1 MNAMMKKA
9 LLTGVVSSVLIS
21 GCASSGPDSAIA
33 YKSDAPAAK
42 RSLEVPPDLSAPQQQ
57 DRYPL
62 PVINSNG
69 SSTAA
74 AEVALNNKVAANAVV
89 SADQK
94 AKAQIER
101 AGSQRW
107 ISVEGK
113 SPAQLWPLLKAF
125 WQDNGFVI
133 QTEEPDVGLME
144 TDWAENR
151 AKLGRDPVRNLLEN
165 IGLGSVL
172 STPER
177 DRFRIRVEQSATGT
191 DVFFTHR
198 GMYEIYINEAKD
210 ATRWQPRPADP
221 ELEAVFLSRFL
232 VRLGVDEATVAQNAR
247 KLETAANP
255 ATSSKVRSEGGDI
268 ILADSFERSWRR
280 VGLALERQGLAIVDR
295 DRSMGVYFVS
305 PVQDEAL
312 KATEKNSGGIWSSLA
327 FWQDKEK
334 AADSVREQLRIELKP
349 TAPEQTRIS
358 IRNSQ
363 GTPLSAKQLQTL
375 QQKLLNELQ

>member
-42 RSLEVPPDLSAPQQQ
+42 RSLEVPPDLSAPQPQ

-113 SPAQLWPLLKAF
+113 TPAQLWPLLKAF

-165 IGLGSVL
+165 IGLGAVL

-177 DRFRIRVEQSATGT
+177 DRFRIRVEQSANGT
-191 DVFFTHR
+191 DVFFSHR
-198 GMYEIYINEAKD
+198 GMYEIYINETKD

-247 KLETAANP
+247 KLEAATTP
-255 ATSSKVRSEGGDI
+255 AASSKVRSEGGDI

-312 KATEKNSGGIWSSLA
+312 KTSEKNSGGIWSSLA

-334 AADSVREQLRIELKP
+334 SAEPVREQLRIELKP
-349 TAPEQTRIS
+349 SDAEQTRIT
-358 IRNSQ
+358 IRNNQ

-375 QQKLLNELQ
+375 QQKLVNELQ